1 MSLRE
6 RSYSL
11 LLVSSAK
18 HANASLTEILLECPC
33 EKPVIV
39 SSVSAA
45 EQALADRSFDLMI
58 LNAPLPDDPGIR
70 LAIDACRLPGTAVLL
85 LVSSDTHDQ
94 VYDRV
99 AEHGVFT
106 LPKPVSRPML
116 LRAVSW
122 MISARERLRKLE
134 QRTQPVE
141 EKMEEIRLVNRAKWL
156 LIRERGMTE
165 PEAHHYIERQAMDRC
180 LSKRAVAEEIIQLD
194 SENPMDRKVRLD

>member
-1 MSLRE
+1 VSLRE
-6 RSYSL
+6 RIYSL

-45 EQALADRSFDLMI
+45 EQALVGRSFDLI
-58 LNAPLPDDPGIR
+58 IINAPLPDDPGIR
-70 LAIDACRLPGTAVLL
+70 FAIDACRLSGTAVLL
-85 LVSSDTHDQ
+85 LVSCDTHDQ

-106 LPKPVSRPML
+106 LPKPFSRPML

-122 MISARERLRKLE
+122 MVSTRERLRKLE
-134 QRTQPVE
+134 GRTQPLE

-156 LIRERGMTE
+156 LIRERNMTE

-180 LSKRAVAEEIIQLD
+180 LSKKAVAEEII
-194 SENPMDRKVRLD
+194 RLYPEEAHE